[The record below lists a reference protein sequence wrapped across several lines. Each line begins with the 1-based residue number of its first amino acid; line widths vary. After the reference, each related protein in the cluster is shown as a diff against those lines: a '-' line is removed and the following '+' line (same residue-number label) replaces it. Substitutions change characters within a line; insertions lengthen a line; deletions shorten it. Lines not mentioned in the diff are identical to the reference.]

1 MRACV
6 FLGPSLGR
14 DAPASTPD
22 LAILPPAARGDLY
35 RAATAGARIV
45 GLIDGYFDGVPAVA
59 HKEILWAIDS
69 GVRVLGAASMGA
81 LRAAEL
87 APYGMEGV
95 GEIYAAFAGG
105 LEGDDEVA
113 VLHGPAETGWMALSE
128 AMVDV
133 RATLAAATG
142 AGVLDPAAAEAVAS
156 AAKALFYK
164 ERRWPAI
171 LGAAEADAA
180 ALRRFEAWLPQ
191 GRVERKRADALLLL
205 ERVRALLA
213 AETRPEPPS
222 FAFETTQAFAELVA
236 EAEAPGDPTLP
247 PDLATLLLGELRLQ
261 PELYRPL
268 RDRALARLLAARE
281 RPAVEPARV
290 RAELERL
297 RLAAG
302 LLRRADLDA
311 WLAARGVDSAW
322 LEEQARNRAA
332 LAALA
337 DAERA
342 RLDALLLD
350 ELRLAGDYP
359 DRLRRAEAR
368 PGC

>member
-45 GLIDGYFDGVPAVA
+45 GLVDGYFDGVPAVA

-142 AGVLDPAAAEAVAS
+142 AGVLDPATAEAVAS

-236 EAEAPGDPTLP
+236 EAEAPGDPTLA

-311 WLAARGVDSAW
+311 WLAARGVD
-322 LEEQARNRAA
+322 
-332 LAALA
+332 
-337 DAERA
+337 
-342 RLDALLLD
+342 
-350 ELRLAGDYP
+350 
-359 DRLRRAEAR
+359 
-368 PGC
+368 